1 MVPLITTVALLIVAY
16 VHASISRFALAARK
30 RLVAHASLLLVGIG
44 FGVVSAM
51 LAGPAA
57 PPWAV
62 IACGMGVV
70 HVPALCLLVIKRMR
84 HSGRSQ

>member
-1 MVPLITTVALLIVAY
+1 MAPLVATLALLIVVF
-16 VHASISRFALAARK
+16 VHVSIPRFTLPGSR
-30 RLVAHASLLLVGIG
+30 RLFAHAALLLVGVA

-51 LAGPAA
+51 LTGPAA

-70 HVPALCLLVIKRMR
+70 HVPAMCLLMIKRMR
-84 HSGRSQ
+84 HSGRS

>member
-1 MVPLITTVALLIVAY
+1 MAPLVATLALLIVVF
-16 VHASISRFALAARK
+16 VHASIPRFTVAGPK
-30 RLVAHASLLLVGIG
+30 RIVAHAALLLVGLG

-51 LAGPAA
+51 LTGPAA

-70 HVPALCLLVIKRMR
+70 HVPALCLLVIKRLR
-84 HSGRSQ
+84 HSKRS

>member
-1 MVPLITTVALLIVAY
+1 MAPLVATLALLIVVF
-16 VHASISRFALAARK
+16 VHATIPRYTLPGSK
-30 RLVAHASLLLVGIG
+30 RLFAHAALLLVGIA

-70 HVPALCLLVIKRMR
+70 HVPALCLLVIKRLR
-84 HSGRSQ
+84 HSKRS

>member
-1 MVPLITTVALLIVAY
+1 MAPLVATLALLIVVF
-16 VHASISRFALAARK
+16 VHASIPRFTVAGPK
-30 RLVAHASLLLVGIG
+30 RIVAHAALLLVGLG

-51 LAGPAA
+51 LTGPAA

-70 HVPALCLLVIKRMR
+70 HVPALCLLAIKRLR
-84 HSGRSQ
+84 HSKRS

>member
-1 MVPLITTVALLIVAY
+1 MAPLVATLALLIVVF
-16 VHASISRFALAARK
+16 VHASIPRFTLPGRK
-30 RLVAHASLLLVGIG
+30 RLIAHASLLLVGLG

-51 LAGPAA
+51 LTGPAA

-70 HVPALCLLVIKRMR
+70 HVPTLCLLVIKRIR
-84 HSGRSQ
+84 HSKRS